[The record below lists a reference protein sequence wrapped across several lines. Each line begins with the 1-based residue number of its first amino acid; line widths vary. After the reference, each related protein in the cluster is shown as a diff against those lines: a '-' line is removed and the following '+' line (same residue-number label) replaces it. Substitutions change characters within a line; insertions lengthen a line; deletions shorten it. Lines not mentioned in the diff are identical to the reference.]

1 MKMNDITTIALIS
14 GSGLFFVWA
23 LCFSIKQ
30 CVKIRAEQERIAK
43 RYDDRIYYSTF

>member
-1 MKMNDITTIALIS
+1 MDDTASIALIS
-14 GSGLFFVWA
+14 GSCIIFIWA

-30 CVKIRAEQERIAK
+30 CVKIRAVQEKIAE